1 MSSNIVL
8 SELREELMT
17 SDDELSLISDK
28 DRIFR
33 GIFSSVSPI
42 TFEQFSYDK
51 ENKVQ
56 AEMIRKAFDYYISK
70 IEYIKKVKNDI
81 KNNKFLVK
89 DLFVSIGK
97 KEKTIYNQKEKYSLF
112 FDFVDALNDKYQ
124 FEASIILKA
133 YLKPSKA
140 SGILETAERTSSA
153 ELSRRLIEQE
163 RENKKLIKVLD
174 EIKYLIYESNDLK
187 DFENKANKLFKKV
200 EDIKN
205 GNV

>member
-28 DRIFR
+28 ERIFR
-33 GIFSSVSPI
+33 GIFSSISLI
-42 TFEQFSYDK
+42 NFDQFSYDK

-56 AEMIRKAFDYYISK
+56 AEMIRKAFDYYLSK
-70 IEYIKKVKNDI
+70 IEYIKNVKNDI

-112 FDFVDALNDKYQ
+112 FDFVDAL
-124 FEASIILKA
+124 
-133 YLKPSKA
+133 
-140 SGILETAERTSSA
+140 
-153 ELSRRLIEQE
+153 
-163 RENKKLIKVLD
+163 
-174 EIKYLIYESNDLK
+174 
-187 DFENKANKLFKKV
+187 
-200 EDIKN
+200 
-205 GNV
+205 

>member
-17 SDDELSLISDK
+17 SDDEVSLISDK
-28 DRIFR
+28 ERIFR
-33 GIFSSVSPI
+33 GIFSSISPI

-56 AEMIRKAFDYYISK
+56 AEMIRKAFDYYMSK
-70 IEYIKKVKNDI
+70 IEYIKSIKDDI
-81 KNNKFLVK
+81 KNNKFAIK
-89 DLFVSIGK
+89 ELFDTIGK
-97 KEKTIYNQKEKYSLF
+97 SDKTIYRQREKYSLF
-112 FDFVDALNDKYQ
+112 FDFIEALGNKYQ
-124 FEASIILKA
+124 VESSIILKA
-133 YLKPSKA
+133 YLKPSKV

-153 ELSRRLIEQE
+153 ELSRKLIEQE
-163 RENKKLIKVLD
+163 RINRKLIKAID
-174 EIKYLIYESNDLK
+174 ELKYLIYDSNDLK
-187 DFENKANKLFKKV
+187 EFEEKSDKLFKKV